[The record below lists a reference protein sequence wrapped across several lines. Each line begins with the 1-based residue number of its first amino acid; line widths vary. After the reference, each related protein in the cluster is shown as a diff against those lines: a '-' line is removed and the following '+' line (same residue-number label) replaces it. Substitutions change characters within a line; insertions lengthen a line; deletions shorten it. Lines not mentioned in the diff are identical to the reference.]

1 MSNPMMSSGFGVSD
15 RIQLDTHFSNTWE
28 RQPS

>member
-1 MSNPMMSSGFGVSD
+1 MSKPMMSSGFGVSD
-15 RIQLDTHFSNTWE
+15 SIQFDTHFSNAWE